1 MKILTEEKV
10 KNVKKI
16 SVISFLF
23 NFLLLVIKMIFGL
36 ISSSQSLIAD
46 AVNSAGDIVAS
57 LVSMIGIKVASK
69 PRDKEHPYGHG
80 KAEYIFAALVGISMV
95 IASIAMIKNAI
106 LNMISKSTVN
116 VSIFLIMVC
125 IITILVKFILMMY
138 SKSQYKKTESIL
150 IKCNMEDHRNDMF
163 VTLGVLIGIICSK
176 FGLYFVD
183 AIIGILISIWII
195 IVAIRIIY
203 PACLVLIDTQSS
215 FIDEARGEV
224 EKFEEIKSIDKFYI
238 SPVGDKYLA
247 IIEISMDKSKSLSE
261 VHEYVDKIEKRLYE
275 KFKSIIDIN
284 IHVNP
289 K

>member
-1 MKILTEEKV
+1 MTEEKV
-10 KNVKKI
+10 KNVKKV
-16 SVISFLF
+16 SAISFSF
-23 NFLLLVIKMIFGL
+23 NLLLLVIKMIFGL

-57 LVSMIGIKVASK
+57 LVSIIGIKVASK
-69 PRDKEHPYGHG
+69 PGDKEHPYGHG
-80 KAEYIFAALVGISMV
+80 KAEYIFAALVGISMI

-106 LNMISKSTVN
+106 LSMVSNSMVN
-116 VSIFLIMVC
+116 VSIFLIFVC
-125 IITILVKFILMMY
+125 IITILVKFSLMMY
-138 SKSQYKKTESIL
+138 SKSQYKKTDSIL

-176 FGLYFVD
+176 FGFYFVD
-183 AIIGILISIWII
+183 GIIGILISIWIV
-195 IVAIRIIY
+195 IVAIKIIY
-203 PACLVLIDTQSS
+203 PACLVLIDTQSN
-215 FIDEARGEV
+215 FIDEAKREV
-224 EKFEEIKSIDKFYI
+224 QNFKEIKSIDKFYI

-247 IIEISMDKSKSLSE
+247 IIEISMDKEKSLSE
-261 VHEYVDKIEKRLYE
+261 VHEYIDKIEKKLYE

>member
-1 MKILTEEKV
+1 MTEEKV
-10 KNVKKI
+10 KNVKKV
-16 SVISFLF
+16 SAISFSF
-23 NFLLLVIKMIFGL
+23 NLLLLVIKMIFGL

-57 LVSMIGIKVASK
+57 LVSIIGIKVASK
-69 PRDKEHPYGHG
+69 PGDKEHPYGHG
-80 KAEYIFAALVGISMV
+80 KAEYIFAALVGISMI

-106 LNMISKSTVN
+106 LSMVSNSTVN
-116 VSIFLIMVC
+116 VSIFLILVC
-125 IITILVKFILMMY
+125 IITILVKFSLMMY
-138 SKSQYKKTESIL
+138 SKSQYKKTDSIL

-176 FGLYFVD
+176 FGFYFVD
-183 AIIGILISIWII
+183 GIIGILISIWIV
-195 IVAIRIIY
+195 IVAIKIIY
-203 PACLVLIDTQSS
+203 PACLVLIDTQSN
-215 FIDEARGEV
+215 FIDEAKREV
-224 EKFEEIKSIDKFYI
+224 QNFEEIKSIDKFYI

-247 IIEISMDKSKSLSE
+247 IIEISMDKEKSLSE
-261 VHEYVDKIEKRLYE
+261 VHEYIDKIEKKLYE

>member
-1 MKILTEEKV
+1 MKTLTEEKV
-10 KNVKKI
+10 KNVKKV
-16 SVISFLF
+16 STISFSF
-23 NFLLLVIKMIFGL
+23 NLLLLVIKMIFGV

-57 LVSMIGIKVASK
+57 LVSIIGIKVASK

-80 KAEYIFAALVGISMV
+80 KAEYIFAALVGISMI

-106 LNMISKSTVN
+106 LSMVSNSTVN
-116 VSIFLIMVC
+116 VSIFLILVC
-125 IITILVKFILMMY
+125 IITILVKFSLMMY
-138 SKSQYKKTESIL
+138 SKSQYKKTDSIL

-176 FGLYFVD
+176 FGFYFVD
-183 AIIGILISIWII
+183 GIIGILISIWIV
-195 IVAIRIIY
+195 IVAIKIIY
-203 PACLVLIDTQSS
+203 PACLVLIDTQSN
-215 FIDEARGEV
+215 FIDEAKREV
-224 EKFEEIKSIDKFYI
+224 QNFEEIKSIDKFYI

-247 IIEISMDKSKSLSE
+247 IIEISMDKEKSLSE
-261 VHEYVDKIEKRLYE
+261 VHEYIDKIEKKLYE
-275 KFKSIIDIN
+275 KFKSIVDIN

>member
-1 MKILTEEKV
+1 MTEEKV
-10 KNVKKI
+10 KNVKKV
-16 SVISFLF
+16 SAISFSF
-23 NFLLLVIKMIFGL
+23 NLLLLVIKMIFGL

-57 LVSMIGIKVASK
+57 LVSIIGIKVASK
-69 PRDKEHPYGHG
+69 PGDKEHPYGHG
-80 KAEYIFAALVGISMV
+80 KAEYIFAALVGISMI

-106 LNMISKSTVN
+106 LSMVSNSTVN
-116 VSIFLIMVC
+116 VSIFLILVC
-125 IITILVKFILMMY
+125 IITILVKFSLMMY
-138 SKSQYKKTESIL
+138 SKSQYKKTDSIL

-176 FGLYFVD
+176 FGFYFVD
-183 AIIGILISIWII
+183 GIIGILISIWIV
-195 IVAIRIIY
+195 IVAIKIIY
-203 PACLVLIDTQSS
+203 PACLVLIDTQSN
-215 FIDEARGEV
+215 FIDEAKREV
-224 EKFEEIKSIDKFYI
+224 QNFKEIKSIDKFYI

-247 IIEISMDKSKSLSE
+247 IIEISMDKEKSLSE
-261 VHEYVDKIEKRLYE
+261 VHEYIDKIEKKLYE

>member
-1 MKILTEEKV
+1 MTEEKV
-10 KNVKKI
+10 KNVKKV
-16 SVISFLF
+16 STISFSF
-23 NFLLLVIKMIFGL
+23 NLLLLVIKMIFGV

-57 LVSMIGIKVASK
+57 LVSIIGIKVASK

-80 KAEYIFAALVGISMV
+80 KAEYIFAALVGISMI

-106 LNMISKSTVN
+106 LSMVSNSTVN
-116 VSIFLIMVC
+116 VSIFLILVC
-125 IITILVKFILMMY
+125 IITILVKFSLMMY
-138 SKSQYKKTESIL
+138 SKSQYKKTDSIL

-176 FGLYFVD
+176 FGFYFVD
-183 AIIGILISIWII
+183 GIIGILISIWIV
-195 IVAIRIIY
+195 IVAIKIIY
-203 PACLVLIDTQSS
+203 PACLVLIDTQSN
-215 FIDEARGEV
+215 FIDEAKREV
-224 EKFEEIKSIDKFYI
+224 QNFEEIKSIDKFYI

-247 IIEISMDKSKSLSE
+247 IIEISMDKEKSLSE
-261 VHEYVDKIEKRLYE
+261 VHEYIDKIEKKLYE
-275 KFKSIIDIN
+275 KFKSIVDIN